1 MAIPETHSILAEL
14 SKAVDCLDKEVGSD
28 LKKCYDDLETIYD
41 TLLEID
47 ESWSGSWLREYAEF
61 YYLEFEKPPPNRRL
75 NLRSR
80 MISQIPHYWQERTYE
95 DVESFVRKKHKE
107 IKLDKIEARLSDI
120 IEKAR
125 AIHSNIRS
133 DLSFIRGL
141 QKFDKEIDLLD
152 SMETHVWGVSAEK
165 LIEKEMPKTFITT
178 YPQVP
183 DLIAPPH
190 IRYKAVV
197 LRQMSRIS
205 AVEDF
210 IEKAKRILRQI
221 EVRMSTK
228 DTLKTREPV
237 ENVMLIL
244 QRFHTVVQ
252 EMQRRRDK
260 RDTLKINDEY
270 DVQDLLRALLKVFFD
285 DVRLEEWTPTY
296 AGAASKMDFL
306 LKQEGIVIET
316 KFDLND
322 KDIGDQLLVDI
333 SRYREHPNCRTL
345 ICFVYDPRRAVR
357 NPKGLERDLSKRSD
371 DHLDI
376 KVFVSQ

>member
-1 MAIPETHSILAEL
+1 MAIPEIHSILAGL

-152 SMETHVWGVSAEK
+152 SMEKHVWGC
-165 LIEKEMPKTFITT
+165 
-178 YPQVP
+178 
-183 DLIAPPH
+183 
-190 IRYKAVV
+190 
-197 LRQMSRIS
+197 
-205 AVEDF
+205 
-210 IEKAKRILRQI
+210 
-221 EVRMSTK
+221 
-228 DTLKTREPV
+228 
-237 ENVMLIL
+237 
-244 QRFHTVVQ
+244 
-252 EMQRRRDK
+252 
-260 RDTLKINDEY
+260 
-270 DVQDLLRALLKVFFD
+270 LLR
-285 DVRLEEWTPTY
+285 
-296 AGAASKMDFL
+296 S
-306 LKQEGIVIET
+306 
-316 KFDLND
+316 
-322 KDIGDQLLVDI
+322 
-333 SRYREHPNCRTL
+333 
-345 ICFVYDPRRAVR
+345 
-357 NPKGLERDLSKRSD
+357 
-371 DHLDI
+371 
-376 KVFVSQ
+376 